1 MNKLFCALSLTLLL
15 GASSSA
21 SYAQSKINKKN
32 LVVKEWK
39 TDAGSSVKR
48 LDHQDTY
55 NADGKKVEEV
65 EYGANGQKWKKRYEY
80 NASGKVVKELV
91 YNERDKLVTYKKFEY
106 NEYGRRKQQTTYNAK
121 GKLLSVK
128 NYEYIVS
135 R

>member
-1 MNKLFCALSLTLLL
+1 MNKYFCTLSLTLLF
-15 GASSSA
+15 GASCSA

-39 TDAGSSVKR
+39 TDAGSSVKM
-48 LDHQDTY
+48 LDHQSTY

-65 EYGANGQKWKKRYEY
+65 EYGSSGQKWKKRYEY
-80 NASGKVVKELV
+80 NASGKVAKELV
-91 YNERDKLVTYKKFEY
+91 YNERNKLVSYKKFEY

-121 GKLLSVK
+121 GKLISVK